1 MIPFFRKIR
10 KKMADDNRPLKYMR
24 YAIGEI
30 LLVVVGILIALQ
42 INNWNEGRK
51 QQNEINGALTQILN
65 DLKQDKEILDFFN
78 KIEAEHILYL
88 KTISNNNYDSVGLDT
103 ILKSL
108 DHYMYFSKNGNG
120 YSGLKE
126 SGKISNIDNLELKSS
141 LTNYYEIIY
150 ENLME
155 ASRFSGTFTN
165 DRVIPYAL
173 ENLKPDIDFSVSND
187 LVIEKLETSDLRSL
201 INYQIG
207 VKGYILSHVKNGLKN
222 NINLSLLIK
231 NQLEGVNNDD

>member
-1 MIPFFRKIR
+1 
-10 KKMADDNRPLKYMR
+10 MADDNRPLKYMR

-51 QQNEINGALTQILN
+51 QQNEINNALTQILN

-88 KTISNNNYDSVGLDT
+88 KAISNNEHESVGLDS
-103 ILKSL
+103 ILSSL

-207 VKGYILSHVKNGLKN
+207 VKGYILNQVKNGLKN

>member
-1 MIPFFRKIR
+1 MNNEVILETNELRI
-10 KKMADDNRPLKYMR
+10 
-24 YAIGEI
+24 IG
-30 LLVVVGILIALQ
+30 LLEEP
-42 INNWNEGRK
+42 INKN
-51 QQNEINGALTQILN
+51 I
-65 DLKQDKEILDFFN
+65 
-78 KIEAEHILYL
+78 Y
-88 KTISNNNYDSVGLDT
+88 SVNYDTLLGFTLFE
-103 ILKSL
+103 K
-108 DHYMYFSKNGNG
+108 Y
-120 YSGLKE
+120 
-126 SGKISNIDNLELKSS
+126 
-141 LTNYYEIIY
+141 IY

-173 ENLKPDIDFSVSND
+173 ENLKPDIDFSVSSE

-207 VKGYILSHVKNGLKN
+207 VKGYILNQVKNGLKN